1 MKVFAKTLRWF
12 GADLGIGSR
21 LVVAFSIL
29 IALGLIGTVVGSWRL
44 YTLGMLV
51 EQMVQ
56 VDAELLVQTGDWE
69 RSIATNS
76 IRTDVI
82 FFAKDAE
89 IIQKTKDAQ
98 QAGVDEQNRRNDRI
112 KDLIAGDD
120 QAQALFDRILRQR
133 KDYISYRNVLKVR
146 LDAGEDVSAEVKT
159 LLQPSAN
166 DYYTAVHAIAVH
178 ARDRLAADRA
188 AVKANAASGQE
199 ALLASALVTLLASI
213 GLAWGIKRSL
223 VKPVQAAVGAASAIA
238 SGDLTRTIEAP
249 GKDELGQLQRA
260 VGAMQDSLRGIVA
273 NVQASS
279 ENIAAGTSQIAA
291 GNADLSTR
299 TEEQAASLQQ
309 TAASM
314 KQLTESVRGNAV
326 AAAEAAQLA
335 KDASGVAGQGAS
347 AMQEV
352 AASMQLIADS
362 SKKISDITSVID
374 TIAFQTN
381 LLALNA
387 AVEAARAGAQGRGF
401 AVVAGEVRT
410 LARSSADAAKAI
422 KALIGESTSQVD
434 SGSRKVTQAGRTM
447 DDIVGRVGKVSGLI
461 AGISAASIE
470 QTAGIEEVSDAMNQL
485 DNLTQ
490 QNASLVEE
498 SAAAAESL
506 KQQSELLVDAINV
519 FRLQD
524 SQPAPID
531 SVAPIAVLP
540 SKTREEATSRAWLK
554 AGASAQ
560 PVIDS
565 EWHEI

>member
-1 MKVFAKTLRWF
+1 MKLFAKTVRWF
-12 GADLGIGSR
+12 GADLKIGSR
-21 LVVAFSIL
+21 LVIAFAIL
-29 IALGLIGTVVGSWRL
+29 IVLGLIGTVVGSWRL
-44 YTLGMLV
+44 HALQTLA
-51 EQMVQ
+51 ERMVK
-56 VDAELLVQTGDWE
+56 VDAELMVQAEDWE
-69 RSIATNS
+69 RAIETNS

-98 QAGVDEQNRRNDRI
+98 QAGVASTDKRNERI
-112 KDLIAGDD
+112 KQLITDD
-120 QAQALFDRILRQR
+120 EKGRAAFDKVLRQR
-133 KDYISYRNVLKVR
+133 KEYIAYRNVLKAR
-146 LDAGEDVSAEVKT
+146 LEAGEDVAAEVKT
-159 LLQPSAN
+159 LLQPAAGA
-166 DYYTAVHAIAVH
+166 YLVAVQAFADH
-178 ARDRLAADRA
+178 ARERLLADQQ
-188 AVKANAASGQE
+188 AVELNAAAGHD
-199 ALLASALVTLLASI
+199 ALLASAIVTLLASI
-213 GLAWGIKRSL
+213 GLAWGIRRSL
-223 VKPVQAAVGAASAIA
+223 VVPVQAAVNAASAIA
-238 SGDLTRTIEAP
+238 SGDLSGKVAAP
-249 GKDELGQLQRA
+249 GKDELGQLARA
-260 VGAMQDSLRGIVA
+260 VGAMQDSLRGIVG
-273 NVQASS
+273 NVRVSS

-314 KQLTESVRGNAV
+314 KQLTESVRSN
-326 AAAEAAQLA
+326 AAAASEAAQLA
-335 KDASGVAGQGAS
+335 KEASGVAAQGAS

-352 AASMQLIADS
+352 ATSMQLIAES

-410 LARSSADAAKAI
+410 LAQSSADAAKAI
-422 KALIGESTSQVD
+422 KALIGESTSQVEG
-434 SGSRKVTQAGRTM
+434 GSRKVTQAGRTM

-461 AGISAASIE
+461 AGISSASVE

-506 KQQSELLVDAINV
+506 KQQSQLLVEAINV
-519 FRLQD
+519 FRLEDTGLAQGGM
-524 SQPAPID
+524 P
-531 SVAPIAVLP
+531 PIAVLP
-540 SKTREEATSRAWLK
+540 STRREGASSRAWQK
-554 AGASAQ
+554 SGAAAQ
-560 PVIDS
+560 PVVDS
-565 EWHEI
+565 AWHEI

>member
-1 MKVFAKTLRWF
+1 MKLFAKTFRWF
-12 GADLGIGSR
+12 GADLKIGSR

-29 IALGLIGTVVGSWRL
+29 IVLGLIGTVVGSWRL
-44 YTLGMLV
+44 HALESLSRRMATI
-51 EQMVQ
+51 
-56 VDAELLVQTGDWE
+56 DAELLVQTEDWE
-69 RSIATNS
+69 RAIETNS

-89 IIQKTKDAQ
+89 IIKKTKDAQ
-98 QAGVDEQNRRNDRI
+98 EAGVAATTKRNDRI
-112 KDLIAGDD
+112 KELVAGDEM
-120 QAQALFDRILRQR
+120 AQSLFDKVLKQR
-133 KDYISYRNVLKVR
+133 KEYISYRNVLKVR
-146 LDAGEDVSAEVKT
+146 LDAGEDVSMEVKT
-159 LLQPSAN
+159 LLQPSAAA
-166 DYYTAVHAIAVH
+166 YLAAVQAIADH
-178 ARDRLAADRA
+178 ARERIAGDQAAIA
-188 AVKANAASGQE
+188 ANAAAGQD

-213 GLAWGIKRSL
+213 GLAWAIQRSL
-223 VKPVQAAVGAASAIA
+223 VQPVRSAVDAASAVA
-238 SGDLTRTIEAP
+238 GGDLTGVIEAP
-249 GKDELGQLQRA
+249 GKDELGQLARA
-260 VGAMQDSLRGIVA
+260 VGAMRDSLRAIVA
-273 NVQASS
+273 NVRTST

-314 KQLTESVRGNAV
+314 KQLTESVRSNT
-326 AAAEAAQLA
+326 AAASEAAQLA
-335 KDASGVAGQGAS
+335 KEASGVAGQGAS

-352 AASMQLIADS
+352 ATSMQLISDS

-410 LARSSADAAKAI
+410 LAQSSADAAKAI

-447 DDIVGRVGKVSGLI
+447 DDIVSRVGKVSTLI
-461 AGISAASIE
+461 AGISAASAE

-506 KQQSELLVDAINV
+506 KQQSELLVEAINV
-519 FRLQD
+519 FRLDD
-524 SQPAPID
+524 SRPASLNVP
-531 SVAPIAVLP
+531 PIAVLA
-540 SKTREEATSRAWLK
+540 SKKREPAPQRAWLK

-560 PVIDS
+560 PVVDS
-565 EWHEI
+565 AWHEI